1 MGTKRNFEWKWGAE
15 RVLRGTFFPARGE
28 SKGTAIICHGYKGFK
43 DWGFFPYLGER
54 LAEDFDVVSFNFT
67 HNGVGEDL
75 MNFTELDKFA
85 RNTYTQELADLT
97 ELLAAVRAGE
107 LPGLAASDRPLFL
120 LGHSRGAGV
129 CLLYAMDYPG
139 KVDGVVSWNGIT
151 RVDLY
156 SAEEK
161 AEMRQSGR
169 AYVLNG
175 RTKQKMPLDV
185 VLLED
190 LERNKERFDILQR
203 AATELKT
210 PVVLIQG
217 EKDGVYL
224 RAGSVELMARCPDVI
239 RYEVA
244 GGDHTFRAVHP
255 YQGTTPPLEEA
266 IRLTRAWLLDMVNSA
281 T

>member
-1 MGTKRNFEWKWGAE
+1 MSTKRNFEWKWGAE
-15 RVLRGTFFPARGE
+15 RVLRGTFFPAQVE
-28 SKGTAIICHGYKGFK
+28 SKGTVIICHGYKGFK

-54 LAEDFDVVSFNFT
+54 LAGEFDVVSFNFT
-67 HNGVGEDL
+67 HNGIGEDL

-85 RNTYTQELADLT
+85 RNTYTEELADLT
-97 ELLAAVRAGE
+97 ELLVAIRAGE
-107 LPGLAASDRPLFL
+107 IPELVVSNRPLFL
-120 LGHSRGAGV
+120 LGHSRGAGA
-129 CLLYAMDYPG
+129 CLIYAMDHPG
-139 KVDGVVSWNGIT
+139 AVDGVVSWNGIT

-175 RTKQKMPLDV
+175 RTKQRMPLDV

-190 LERNKERFDILQR
+190 LERNQERFDILQR

-217 EKDGVYL
+217 EKDGAYL
-224 RAGSVELMARCPDVI
+224 RAGSAELLARCPDVV
-239 RYEVA
+239 RYEIA
-244 GGDHTFRAVHP
+244 GGNHTFQAVHP
-255 YQGTTPPLEEA
+255 YQGTTPALEDA
-266 IRLTRAWLLDMVNSA
+266 IRSTLEWLLARVNSA